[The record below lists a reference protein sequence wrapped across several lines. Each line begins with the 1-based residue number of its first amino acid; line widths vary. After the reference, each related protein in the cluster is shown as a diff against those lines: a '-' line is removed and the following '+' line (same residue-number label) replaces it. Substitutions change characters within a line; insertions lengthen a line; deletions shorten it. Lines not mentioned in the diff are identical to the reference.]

1 MGTSL
6 GAIRQVNQQAADLD
20 RAVEFYGDVLGLPL
34 IARFGPL
41 SFFDMG
47 GVRLLLEQG
56 VDPDAEPGHG
66 SVLYFKVDDIHAAHR
81 ELQGRGVEFVDEP
94 HIIFTDAA
102 GTFGE
107 AGLAEWMVFFKDTEG
122 NMLALSSREPPS

>member
-56 VDPDAEPGHG
+56 DEPGKG
-66 SVLYFKVDDIHAAHR
+66 SVLYFVVEGIHDAHR
-81 ELQGRGVEFVDEP
+81 ELQERGVEFVDEP